1 MLSIWHSN
9 LVYTCLFS
17 MLGSFSHLGILSSS
31 TRRIRWWKL
40 PQCNYHV
47 DFRGHKRLA
56 SHKILG
62 ISYLETTC
70 LKSAV
75 YYYKVQYKNGGGRHG
90 ISVIFLYLSGQRQGG
105 RGDIQ
110 TTLRHFLK
118 VSVKVLEI
126 WMYVLLVQD
135 KSMPANTNVF
145 LHWGS
150 LSSVNNASAV

>member
-9 LVYTCLFS
+9 LVYTCFFS
-17 MLGSFSHLGILSSS
+17 MLVSFSYRGILSSS

-40 PQCNYHV
+40 PQCSYHV

-90 ISVIFLYLSGQRQGG
+90 ISVIFLYLGGQRQGG
-105 RGDIQ
+105 RGGHPNDLEAFSKSICQ
-110 TTLRHFLK
+110 GVGDLNVRTARSGQKYACEYKCVFTLRFP
-118 VSVKVLEI
+118 
-126 WMYVLLVQD
+126 LLCQQC
-135 KSMPANTNVF
+135 
-145 LHWGS
+145 
-150 LSSVNNASAV
+150 